1 MFSVKCLKIY
11 INSLQQD
18 NLQDSRPQESEVP
31 PENVVTVAK
40 DPRYAR
46 YLKMVQVVSF
56 APSFL
61 SNPGDCTVIS
71 FNLRKLLT

>member
-1 MFSVKCLKIY
+1 MLSVSCLKIY

-18 NLQDSRPQESEVP
+18 NLQDSGAQESGAP
-31 PENVVTVAK
+31 SENIVTVAR

-61 SNPGDCTVIS
+61 SNPGDFTVIFS
-71 FNLRKLLT
+71 V